1 MVDIS
6 SGTGYLQSAV
16 TDVTSRTGVPYRTIT
31 RAKAIKNPL
40 DIQKNM
46 SATGKR
52 ITSVISCTTMET
64 VRVSE
69 PALYYEADRLHIIYM
84 SDGKSER

>member
-1 MVDIS
+1 
-6 SGTGYLQSAV
+6 
-16 TDVTSRTGVPYRTIT
+16 
-31 RAKAIKNPL
+31 
-40 DIQKNM
+40 
-46 SATGKR
+46 
-52 ITSVISCTTMET
+52 MET